1 MNYTENGIK
10 AIQSRD
16 YKKAFSLLEEGY
28 FDKGE
33 TKAGCYLAQM
43 YYDERITPRTEEALL
58 EAMLLWEMTKD
69 EVPSSMHKLGVTLFG
84 SKNSQVKS
92 AGLAHITE
100 ASKRDYPV
108 SFCVLGVLAYHKKEY
123 ARAVECFKRY
133 TGIEKDEKALWM
145 YCDALARPEV
155 NDMPTAIQY
164 LKIYVRKWERADA
177 YYLLGKMMLEDTNE
191 SVEDALSMLEKA
203 AQMEHKE
210 AIGLFCVSLYYGVE
224 NRLERDIPRSQP
236 YIAKAVA
243 NGYPKALKIASE
255 ITVFANNEGAVEDY
269 ESALQY
275 ALRAQELGVDC
286 YGLIG
291 DIYARM
297 ERHAEAEPYYK
308 VLYDRGEY
316 SAYASYFL
324 VKFALYNEYNPT
336 LMILW
341 ADGPYLDEK
350 YMELVNIAKE
360 CYKLCKQQI
369 VKWNPYMAFVVGSYL
384 AWYSEDE
391 KVKAEGAD
399 ILAMCSDIPSAVYC
413 RIVTNAKLGRIKTDK
428 EAVEQLEKA
437 VGLGS
442 QDAMFAMAD
451 IYRDNQMYTK
461 AIELYMQ
468 LYSFGYN
475 KVANVISDM
484 YLKGQV
490 TGKRD
495 KKKAQEWAE
504 KANG

>member
-92 AGLAHITE
+92 VGLSYITE

-191 SVEDALSMLEKA
+191 SIEDALKMLKKA
-203 AQMEHKE
+203 AEMEHEE
-210 AIGLFCVSLYYGVE
+210 AIGLLCVTLYYGIE
-224 NRLERDIPRSQP
+224 NRMERDIASSQP
-236 YIAKAVA
+236 YIIKAVA
-243 NGYPKALKIASE
+243 NGYPMALRIAAE
-255 ITVFANNEGAVEDY
+255 VTFYGNTDKLEEDNEL
-269 ESALQY
+269 ALSY
-275 ALRAQELGVDC
+275 ALRARELGVDC
-286 YGLIG
+286 HEI
-291 DIYARM
+291 
-297 ERHAEAEPYYK
+297 
-308 VLYDRGEY
+308 
-316 SAYASYFL
+316 
-324 VKFALYNEYNPT
+324 
-336 LMILW
+336 
-341 ADGPYLDEK
+341 
-350 YMELVNIAKE
+350 
-360 CYKLCKQQI
+360 
-369 VKWNPYMAFVVGSYL
+369 
-384 AWYSEDE
+384 
-391 KVKAEGAD
+391 
-399 ILAMCSDIPSAVYC
+399 
-413 RIVTNAKLGRIKTDK
+413 LGRVYMNMGRYV
-428 EAVEQLEKA
+428 EAAEQFEVLFMSTI
-437 VGLGS
+437 L
-442 QDAMFAMAD
+442 
-451 IYRDNQMYTK
+451 
-461 AIELYMQ
+461 L
-468 LYSFGYN
+468 
-475 KVANVISDM
+475 
-484 YLKGQV
+484 
-490 TGKRD
+490 
-495 KKKAQEWAE
+495 
-504 KANG
+504 